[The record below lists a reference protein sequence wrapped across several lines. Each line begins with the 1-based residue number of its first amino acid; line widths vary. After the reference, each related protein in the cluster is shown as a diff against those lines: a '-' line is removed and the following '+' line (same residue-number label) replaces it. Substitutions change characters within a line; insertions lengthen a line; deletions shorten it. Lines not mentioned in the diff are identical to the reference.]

1 VCKVNCS
8 VRYRFKST
16 LVSQVGILKNFGK
29 VEILSPPNLVLA
41 RSEDG
46 HVVVHDGV
54 LVAGGLQPQHNP
66 LLLLTGKLCFVD
78 VVPAVRLVILR
89 QGSALVLAQLF
100 HWPTFHEHAVQGNR
114 LLLGTIKHI
123 GCFVIE
129 NDRLSVNVSAV
140 R

>member
-1 VCKVNCS
+1 MCAKYVIQSS
-8 VRYRFKST
+8 VRYGFKST

-66 LLLLTGKLCFVD
+66 LLLLK
-78 VVPAVRLVILR
+78 
-89 QGSALVLAQLF
+89 Q
-100 HWPTFHEHAVQGNR
+100 
-114 LLLGTIKHI
+114 
-123 GCFVIE
+123 
-129 NDRLSVNVSAV
+129 
-140 R
+140 